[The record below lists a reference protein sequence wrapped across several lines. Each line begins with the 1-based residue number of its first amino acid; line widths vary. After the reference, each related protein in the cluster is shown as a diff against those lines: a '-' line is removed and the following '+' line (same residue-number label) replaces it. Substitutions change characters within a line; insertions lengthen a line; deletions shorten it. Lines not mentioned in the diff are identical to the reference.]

1 MGLKDIQNLIFDLDP
16 FSSMMIGD
24 RDQDIKGARENG
36 LRALAVTYG
45 FGSREEL
52 NSARPDHMV
61 DHSVEIVS
69 LLVNP
74 SMAK

>member
-1 MGLKDIQNLIFDLDP
+1 
-16 FSSMMIGD
+16 MIGD
-24 RDQDIKGARENG
+24 RNQDITGARENG
-36 LRALAVTYG
+36 MSAIAVTYG

-52 NSARPDHMV
+52 RSVRPDHMV
-61 DHSVEIVS
+61 DRSEEIVS